1 MNTSKAGLTIL
12 LALCTLCATAQ
23 MRFSVLQ
30 HSFGLVPE
38 TGGEVSHTFEFTNVG
53 AAPIIITNVESSCGC
68 TTPEWSK
75 QPILPNQ
82 TGFVKAIFDPKDR
95 PGIFEKEITV
105 TTKTET
111 LKLKISGEVQP
122 KVKGIADL
130 YPRSM
135 GQLRLKSLNLP
146 FAQVNKNEVLTDSMP
161 IINIGATP
169 LSIGFT
175 NVPEHLHI
183 VAHPQ
188 TLQPNQ
194 KGSIV
199 CTYSVAKKQGEGYLT
214 DRLTVTLNGASSKG
228 YELTVSASIQK

>member
-1 MNTSKAGLTIL
+1 MNTNKAGLTIL
-12 LALCTLCATAQ
+12 LALCTFCAAAQ
-23 MRFSVLQ
+23 LKFSVQQ
-30 HSFGLVPE
+30 HSFGQVPE
-38 TGGEVSHTFEFTNVG
+38 AGGEVSYTFEFTNAG

-75 QPILPNQ
+75 QPVLPKQ
-82 TGFVKAIFDPKDR
+82 KGFVKAIFDPKDR

-105 TTKTET
+105 TTKNET
-111 LKLKISGEVQP
+111 VKLKISGEVQP
-122 KVKGIADL
+122 KTKGVTDL

-146 FAQVNKNEVLTDSMP
+146 FAQVYKNEILTDSLP
-161 IINIGATP
+161 IINTGTTP
-169 LSIGFT
+169 LNIAFT

-183 VAHPQ
+183 VARPQ

-199 CTYSVAKKQGEGYLT
+199 CTYSVNKKQGEGYLT
-214 DRLTVTLNGASSKG
+214 DKLALTLNGASGKG
-228 YELTVSASIQK
+228 YELTVSASIQN